1 MLITA
6 EGGIAGLVLE
16 RCGGQESLELP
27 FDSS

>member
-6 EGGIAGLVLE
+6 GGIAGLVLE